1 MLSSTC
7 SDVIVNALQEL
18 KIATYASL
26 RQYDHTYSPD
36 SYKSTLKIM
45 EARGQVKRL
54 SVRIGRSDYC
64 LWTLPWYEEDANTV
78 LAQLEQGTLEHL
90 EPGPSTS
97 RELRVYFREKYAA
110 YHQIAFVVLQRLV
123 GDGKVSRLAFD
134 NKGKWVSIYYLSE
147 RKASLDELLLRASGH
162 MNRDGFAFA
171 TELGNSLGISRHLAY
186 AILEKLV
193 HDGEITKFRVGWNY
207 ARNVPIFAY
216 CKEGHEPEAVKRYRE
231 FVSRGLVQK
240 RKSKLV
246 GEYLSRFRESC
257 IQIKASDSLA
267 DLASSYFERAL
278 RSRWIRGRSNEIVA
292 WSAFYLASKV
302 LKQGIMLGD
311 IEGYLSIKSPREKR
325 SWEKS
330 TSRRSDESVRKYSL
344 LAVSKELNDYLQLDV
359 VDLYPNPTDYVQRIV
374 MKMGLP
380 DRLENVVAGDY
391 TDRSQLLE
399 ETTQFISSLPRQML
413 FGKRPEGVAA
423 ASLYITAK
431 RLGIRTCLQRSIAD
445 ASDITEVTLRNI
457 LRSIEDALSK
467 PMPTES
473 SDVVSYTTLSA
484 SALELEKE
492 KPLNGKEHACA
503 GCGLSETD
511 GEKLTWSTQEECWL
525 CDDCAAY
532 DVNAGVEASSGEE
545 DGGLSE

>member
-1 MLSSTC
+1 MLSSAC

-26 RQYDHTYSPD
+26 RQYDHTYSPF
-36 SYKSTLKIM
+36 SYMSTLKTM

-54 SVRIGRSDYC
+54 SIRIGGNEYC
-64 LWTLPWYEEDANTV
+64 LWTLPWYEEDASAV
-78 LAQLEQGTLEHL
+78 LAQLEQGTLGHL
-90 EPGPSTS
+90 EIGPSTS
-97 RELRVYFREKYAA
+97 RELQVYFREQYPA

-123 GDGKVSRLAFD
+123 GNGKVSRLAFD

-147 RKASLDELLLRASGH
+147 RQASLDDLLLTASGQ

-171 TELGNSLGISRHLAY
+171 TELSNSIGISRPLAY

-193 HDGEITKFRVGWNY
+193 HDGKITKFRVGWNY
-207 ARNVPIFAY
+207 ARNMPIFVY
-216 CKEGHEPEAVKRYRE
+216 CKDGHEPEAVKRYRE
-231 FVSRGLVQK
+231 FVSRGQVQK
-240 RKSKLV
+240 RKSRLV

-278 RSRWIRGRSNEIVA
+278 ESGWIRGRSNEIVA

-302 LKQGIMLGD
+302 LKQGVMLGD
-311 IEGYLSIKSPREKR
+311 IEGCLNIKSPREKR
-325 SWEKS
+325 SWKKS
-330 TSRRSDESVRKYSL
+330 KSRRSDKSVRKYSL

-380 DRLENVVAGDY
+380 DRLGDVVDGNY
-391 TDRSQLLE
+391 INRSQLLE

-431 RLGIRTCLQRSIAD
+431 RLGIRTCLQRPVAD

-457 LRSIEDALSK
+457 LRSIEGALSK
-467 PMPTES
+467 PIQVGP
-473 SDVVSYTTLSA
+473 SDVVSRKGLSA
-484 SALELEKE
+484 STLELE
-492 KPLNGKEHACA
+492 NGKSPNGEDHACA
-503 GCGLSETD
+503 GCGLSEAD

-525 CDDCAAY
+525 CHDCAAY